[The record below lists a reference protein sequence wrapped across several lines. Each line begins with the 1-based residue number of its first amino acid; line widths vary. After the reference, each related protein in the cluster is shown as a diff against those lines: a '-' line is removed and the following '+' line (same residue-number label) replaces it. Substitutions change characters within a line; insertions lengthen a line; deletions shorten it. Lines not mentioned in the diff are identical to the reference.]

1 MIHHKPKV
9 VDLCCGAGGFSEGF
23 RQAGFDII
31 LGVDIWKVSL
41 QSFKLNHKCD
51 VIKKDI
57 RFIESLPECDVI
69 IGSPPCQ
76 NLSKISRTKNDTKGL
91 ELIHEFERIVKENNP
106 DYWVWE
112 NVDYIK
118 KYYPS
123 ASILNSWDFGLPQRR
138 IRAFVSNFTTFR
150 MNYSPGKWTKPYQY
164 SGARADN
171 KSRACAKHITRSGTV
186 RTKRIRDLETGE
198 YLPIQDVK
206 ILMGFP
212 GEYILSGSTT
222 NQQKQ
227 LGNAVCPPISKAIA
241 EGIMNDIND

>member
-1 MIHHKPKV
+1 MNNSQKTV
-9 VDLCCGAGGFSEGF
+9 SVLSYNSFVFNAQ
-23 RQAGFDII
+23 QAKNFFNALTVTVNG
-31 LGVDIWKVSL
+31 
-41 QSFKLNHKCD
+41 SF
-51 VIKKDI
+51 VM
-57 RFIESLPECDVI
+57 
-69 IGSPPCQ
+69 
-76 NLSKISRTKNDTKGL
+76 
-91 ELIHEFERIVKENNP
+91 
-106 DYWVWE
+106 E